1 MSNAAENS
9 GSVREVRIALVCY
22 GGVSL
27 AIYMHGVTRELH
39 RLVVASSR
47 FDEERNPFEPP
58 SSEHVYWE
66 LLRELAAEDGVQTR
80 VVVDV
85 ISGTSAGG
93 INGVFLAKAIAHDLS
108 QQSLRDLWFEE
119 ADIAKLLSGPR
130 LLDPLGVKGK
140 LAWFVVRALL
150 ARGRVTPPLRGDRM
164 CQLLYQALSA
174 MAPPAISTTSA
185 AIASERPDREGLL
198 PPTSSLELFVTMTDA
213 RGHRRYLPI
222 GNRRLGGE
230 PLVVS
235 DLTHRHVVRFA
246 LDPSRG
252 DDAFAG
258 GANDAALAFSARA
271 TSCFPGAFPPVSL
284 ADFMRDIGQP
294 DSPDLPMIEREFF
307 RAYQLAR
314 QGPRHTYFI
323 DGGVLDNFPF
333 GYAIE
338 AITRKPAANEV
349 KRWLVYIEPDPSR
362 ASSEPAGAAPA
373 ETAPPRQ
380 PGWVDTILAGL
391 SSIPRKEPIVD
402 DLARVRAFNERV
414 AYIADLTQTNYPQIE
429 AALLETDQDL
439 RGGEL
444 NQANIGQVM
453 SAMNQRAK
461 QRLGS
466 GYASYLRLKL
476 QGIADDVAD
485 IVARAYAYPPDSGQA
500 SFVRTV
506 MLANIADRFP
516 AGRAE
521 VTEALVR
528 FLRTFDLAFTDRRLR
543 FVIQG
548 VNDAYRQDNPR
559 LGPLDLDRR
568 QQLDMVKAEL
578 YAKLEQL
585 WAVVSPASVQ
595 TGVGREPFG
604 LFDEDQL
611 AEPVRREV
619 SPQEF
624 AYDHRDQL
632 NALLDRL
639 GTYLDGA
646 LQPFPGR
653 LWEQFVAVTSGWPEL
668 QQLLLVRF
676 LGFPVWDTLILPIV
690 ELSEIRQ
697 LRPIDI
703 VRISPRDGRPGRL
716 PPKELKGAAV
726 HHFGAFFDRTA
737 REHDFLWGRLDGAE
751 QLLDLVAPDLDER
764 WYHRAFQ
771 AVLEEEGP
779 QLPAIGSV
787 IEQIG
792 AQLSSQEP
800 QTSGT

>member
-1 MSNAAENS
+1 MSGPA
-9 GSVREVRIALVCY
+9 ALV
-22 GGVSL
+22 GGDQL
-27 AIYMHGVTRELH
+27 PVTGH
-39 RLVVASSR
+39 PDPVQVATHL
-47 FDEERNPFEPP
+47 D
-58 SSEHVYWE
+58 
-66 LLRELAAEDGVQTR
+66 AAADRGRVDR
-80 VVVDV
+80 VVVAVQADV
-85 ISGTSAGG
+85 M
-93 INGVFLAKAIAHDLS
+93 IAR
-108 QQSLRDLWFEE
+108 QPQ
-119 ADIAKLLSGPR
+119 
-130 LLDPLGVKGK
+130 
-140 LAWFVVRALL
+140 RARP
-150 ARGRVTPPLRGDRM
+150 ASHGR
-164 CQLLYQALSA
+164 
-174 MAPPAISTTSA
+174 
-185 AIASERPDREGLL
+185 
-198 PPTSSLELFVTMTDA
+198 
-213 RGHRRYLPI
+213 HRWQ
-222 GNRRLGGE
+222 
-230 PLVVS
+230 
-235 DLTHRHVVRFA
+235 RHVVRFA

-252 DDAFAG
+252 EDHFAG

-284 ADFMRDIGQP
+284 AEFMRDIGQP
-294 DSPDLPMIEREFF
+294 NSPDLPMIEREFF

-333 GYAIE
+333 GHAIE

-373 ETAPPRQ
+373 ETTPPRQ

-619 SPQEF
+619 SPHQF
-624 AYDHRDQL
+624 AHDHRDQL

-653 LWEQFVAVTSGWPEL
+653 LWEQFVAVTRGWPEL

-737 REHDFLWGRLDGAE
+737 REHDFLWGLQDGAE

-764 WYHRAFQ
+764 W
-771 AVLEEEGP
+771 
-779 QLPAIGSV
+779 
-787 IEQIG
+787 
-792 AQLSSQEP
+792 
-800 QTSGT
+800 

>member
-1 MSNAAENS
+1 MPRAVENS
-9 GSVREVRIALVCY
+9 DSVREVRIALVCY

-39 RLVVASSR
+39 RLVLASSR
-47 FDEERNPFEPP
+47 FGEEGNPFEP
-58 SSEHVYWE
+58 SCSEHVYWE
-66 LLRELAAEDGVQTR
+66 LLHELAAKDGVRTR

-93 INGVFLAKAIAHDLS
+93 INGVFLAKALAHDLS
-108 QQSLRDLWFEE
+108 QQSLRDLWFKE
-119 ADIAKLLSGPR
+119 ADVSKLLAGPR

-140 LAWFVVRALL
+140 LAWFVLRALL
-150 ARGRVTPPLRGDRM
+150 ARGRVSPPLRGDRM
-164 CQLLYQALSA
+164 CQLLYGALSA
-174 MAPPAISTTSA
+174 MAPDATQ
-185 AIASERPDREGLL
+185 ASVAPDREGLL
-198 PPTSSLELFVTMTDA
+198 PLDSSLELFVTMTDA

-222 GNRRLGGE
+222 GNRQLGGP

-246 LDPSRG
+246 VDRRRG
-252 DDAFAG
+252 EDHFAG
-258 GANDAALAFSARA
+258 GVSDAALAFSARA

-284 ADFMRDIGQP
+284 AEFMQDIGKP
-294 DSPDLPMIEREFF
+294 NSADLPMIEREFF

-333 GYAIE
+333 AHAID
-338 AITRKPAANEV
+338 AITRKPAASEV

-362 ASSEPAGAAPA
+362 ASSEPQGSAPA
-373 ETAPPRQ
+373 ETASPRP
-380 PGWVDTILAGL
+380 PGWADTILAGL

-402 DLARVRAFNERV
+402 DLVRVRAFNERV
-414 AYIADLTQTNYPQIE
+414 AYIADLTQTTYPQIE
-429 AALLETDQDL
+429 AALHETDEDL

-444 NQANIGQVM
+444 SEANVGRVM
-453 SAMNQRAK
+453 TAMNQRARE
-461 QRLGS
+461 RLGS
-466 GYASYLRLKL
+466 GYAAYVRLKL
-476 QGIADDVAD
+476 QGIANDVAD
-485 IVARAYAYPPDSGQA
+485 IVARAYAYPADSGQA
-500 SFVRTV
+500 SFVRAV
-506 MLANIADRFP
+506 MLATIADRFP
-516 AGRAE
+516 ADRAE
-521 VTEALVR
+521 GTDALIG

-548 VNDAYRQDNPR
+548 VNDAYRQDSHR
-559 LGPLDLDRR
+559 LGPLDPDRR

-578 YAKLEQL
+578 YARLEEL
-585 WAVVSPASVQ
+585 WEVVSPGSVQ
-595 TGVGREPFG
+595 AGVGPEPFG
-604 LFDEDQL
+604 LFDEEQL

-619 SPQEF
+619 SPQQF
-624 AYDHRDQL
+624 AKEHRVPLDG
-632 NALLDRL
+632 LLDRL
-639 GTYLDGA
+639 GVYLDKA
-646 LQPFPGR
+646 LKPFPGR
-653 LWEQFVAVTSGWPEL
+653 LWELFVAVTGGWPEL
-668 QQLLLVRF
+668 QRLLLVRF

-690 ELSEIRQ
+690 ELTEIRQ

-751 QLLDLVAPDLDER
+751 QLLNLVAPSLGER
-764 WYHRAFQ
+764 WYQRAFH

-779 QLPAIGSV
+779 ELPAIGSV
-787 IEQIG
+787 IQEIR
-792 AQLSSQEP
+792 AKLSVQEP
-800 QTSGT
+800 QPSSS